1 MRNKFFSKEDRKTRE
16 VCTDVKIKKIELIK
30 AALCSNAVGKTTTKD
45 VFDELLQRIND
56 RHWQPERGLADFN
69 DANLRHLEFKAPLL
83 DQYMDFLLTE
93 DPSNLLLS
101 AIAAARKGA
110 EQELG
115 RTTVLTFQDPIHI
128 DDIAYT
134 GIALKKLRKGET
146 ATVLNRELHMQSILA
161 RDPVFRSTFPHP
173 LHSLTSSTHFVS
185 FAVPDGYYNYLSEIA
200 DTKTFVTAACHA
212 AHDLGYLL
220 KKYGQVF
227 PGLISIFHAKN
238 RPYTLLP
245 DLTNAQAVDFGGLPG
260 KIEDVIGI
268 KLYENIGQT
277 GLRDL
282 GDLVSIDDY
291 LLLTERGNQSLPQ
304 PLKIAHFISL
314 YLMVFTLLMGNRS
327 RLLERDAQ
335 DDRAWCENDKIFSD
349 IVSAMFEGLGI
360 KPSPDELAYIDPSLV
375 KENTSKM
382 QPGEKFNRQLYFCF
396 TKFKDGIFGT
406 SNIAPGREAG
416 EHQSKLETYYGTK
429 KVTFYCG
436 DGGDELES
444 RAFEGVRYRNFG
456 YGGLGSADFYGS
468 PGWLG
473 QYSGINPL
481 TTACKYAL
489 RVAQIVTN
497 TLYHDVNVNAQ
508 KFIISGV
515 EAVGYCA
522 LALVA
527 AAISATLINPC
538 FAIAALLILA
548 GVIALMMNFNEQTHE
563 PSASA

>member
-1 MRNKFFSKEDRKTRE
+1 
-16 VCTDVKIKKIELIK
+16 
-30 AALCSNAVGKTTTKD
+30 VGTTTTTD

-56 RHWQPERGLADFN
+56 RHWQPEGGLADFN
-69 DANLRHLEFKAPLL
+69 DANLRHLEFKAPLA
-83 DQYMDFLLTE
+83 DQYMEFLLTE

-134 GIALKKLRKGET
+134 GIALKKLREGET

-173 LHSLTSSTHFVS
+173 LHN
-185 FAVPDGYYNYLSEIA
+185 GYYNYLSEIA

-220 KKYGQVF
+220 KQYGQVF

-268 KLYENIGQT
+268 RLYENIGQT

-291 LLLTERGNQSLPQ
+291 LLQTERDNQSLSQ

-314 YLMVFTLLMGNRS
+314 YLMVFTLLMGNRT

-335 DDRAWCENDKIFSD
+335 DDRAWRENDKIFSD

-360 KPSPDELAYIDPSLV
+360 EPSRDELAYIDPSLV
-375 KENTSKM
+375 KENISKM

-396 TKFKDGIFGT
+396 TKFKDGIFET

-436 DGGDELES
+436 DGKDSHES
-444 RAFEGVRYRNFG
+444 RAFEGVRYRNFRH
-456 YGGLGSADFYGS
+456 GGQSRLHGSTDFDGR

-497 TLYHDVNVNAQ
+497 TLYHDDKVSAPIRKAVTSNFNAQ

-538 FAIAALLILA
+538 FGIAALLILA
-548 GVIALMMNFNEQTHE
+548 GVIALMMNFNEQTHA